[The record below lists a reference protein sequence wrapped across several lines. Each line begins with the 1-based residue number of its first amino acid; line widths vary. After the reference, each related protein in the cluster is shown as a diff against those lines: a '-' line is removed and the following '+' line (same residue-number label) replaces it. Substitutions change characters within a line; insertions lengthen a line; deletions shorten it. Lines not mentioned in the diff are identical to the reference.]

1 MSTTSKNS
9 RIFGAC
15 MNTPFTKVTTWS
27 SFVTSMV
34 ARLMKA
40 TISPTV
46 AAPFWCRAMPVMKIA
61 VMVSVP
67 EARVATFASA
77 HHDRTGICTRSRS
90 WMMSRIASFSAR
102 ARVKDWITATL
113 PSASEAWAASPD
125 WNCSTSP

>member
-1 MSTTSKNS
+1 MK
-9 RIFGAC
+9 
-15 MNTPFTKVTTWS
+15 TPFTKVTTWS
-27 SFVTSMV
+27 SFVTSIV

-67 EARVATFASA
+67 DARVATLASA

-90 WMMSRIASFSAR
+90 WMMLRIASLGPGAGEGLDDR
-102 ARVKDWITATL
+102 DVAERVGRMGGETRLVLFDLALKVSVRRRT
-113 PSASEAWAASPD
+113 
-125 WNCSTSP
+125 